1 MLGIIALGF
10 VIYLIYTW
18 RKKTKIRRLR
28 KQERKL
34 QKKLSKIDYDSF
46 RYGPVE
52 YELKDIRHQ
61 IYLEELK
68 GNGSLEEESKSKSS
82 SKKEKI
88 KKGIVIFFVLGLLG
102 GLLELFGI
110 SKSNPKSTETSTTTA
125 VDSTNSIAESS
136 NSTTVTS
143 AQTSIETTIST
154 VTEKTIDNS
163 IEKYNTLIF
172 NNYYAIN
179 GVADFEKEIP
189 EAGKISTGRHDSK
202 GRPSYVIAHLN
213 YDIVS
218 KAKGNKR
225 HRIDEE
231 PPGWQKNEKVT
242 INDPSGKKYNGYFY
256 NRSHLLATSLGGSE
270 TTDNFITGTR
280 TQNVG
285 INNHGGMA
293 YTEEKVRNYFKNPT
307 ENTVIYEAIP
317 IYKDDE
323 KVARFVKVN
332 VKSSDGVINEQVI
345 VSNTAYGWEINYMT
359 GDYKEK

>member
-1 MLGIIALGF
+1 MLGIITLGF
-10 VIYLIYTW
+10 LIYLIYIW

-34 QKKLSKIDYDSF
+34 LKKLSKIDYDSF
-46 RYGPVE
+46 RYGPIE
-52 YELKDIRHQ
+52 YELKEIRHQ
-61 IYLEELK
+61 IYLEQLN
-68 GNGSLEEESKSKSS
+68 GNGSLEEVSKSKNS

-88 KKGIVIFFVLGLLG
+88 KKGIVIFFILGLLG
-102 GLLELFGI
+102 GLLELLGI
-110 SKSNPKSTETSTTTA
+110 SKSNTKTTETSTT
-125 VDSTNSIAESS
+125 VINSTNSTEEIS

-143 AQTSIETTIST
+143 TQTSAETTTTT
-154 VTEKTIDNS
+154 VTEKVVDNS
-163 IEKYNTLIF
+163 IEKYSALIF
-172 NNYYAIN
+172 NNYYVVN

-189 EAGKISTGRHDSK
+189 EVGKILTGRHDSK
-202 GRPSYVIAHLN
+202 GRPSFVIAHLN

-218 KAKGNKR
+218 KAKGKKR
-225 HRIDEE
+225 NRIDEE

-332 VKSSDGVINEQVI
+332 VKSSDGSINEQVI